1 MVAGTLEGFL
11 LDRGLVTP
19 AELGKARQVGG
30 ETGERLVT
38 TIRRLGILAG
48 QDLARAVAA
57 YYELPT
63 VREDDW
69 PKGAVLGDALSP
81 RYLREHK
88 VLPLAADERYLVLA
102 VADPGHTEA
111 IGAVRLATGR
121 THRGAAWRQP
131 RTSMPPSTASSLPT
145 PRPLRRLPP
154 ALPRATTTSS
164 I

>member
-11 LDRGLVTP
+11 LERGLVTP
-19 AELGKARQVGG
+19 AELGKARQVCS

-38 TIRRLGILAG
+38 TIRRLGIVAG

-57 YYELPT
+57 YHNLPT
-63 VREDDW
+63 VRESDW
-69 PKGAVLGDALSP
+69 PKGAVLGDVLSP

-102 VADPGHTEA
+102 VADPGHAEA
-111 IGAVRLATGR
+111 IGAIRLATGR
-121 THRGAAWRQP
+121 AIEVRVA
-131 RTSMPPSTASSLPT
+131 
-145 PRPLRRLPP
+145 P
-154 ALPRATTTSS
+154 AED